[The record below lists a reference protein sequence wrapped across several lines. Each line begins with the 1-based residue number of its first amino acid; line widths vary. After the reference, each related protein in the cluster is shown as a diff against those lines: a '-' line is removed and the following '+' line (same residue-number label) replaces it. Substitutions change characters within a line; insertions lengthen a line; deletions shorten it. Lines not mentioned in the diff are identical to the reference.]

1 MSQQPPRKPRRQL
14 QGGRSSRAP
23 RALGHAGRHW
33 EALGRTGSLPP
44 TLPQRGSSL
53 VGSVPVPK
61 PRFPSWHRGARGG
74 VTVLGDIP
82 TGAQETG
89 GCAGCVG
96 SAAQPDAG
104 LAVIIL
110 IAADIFGSGA
120 ADVFAAPRLLQRAA
134 AQPGQAPAV
143 QPPGGAVMPLVGG
156 RGRTGARGWAGF
168 EAGFIRAEQKAPC
181 AARPRSAADGAAC
194 HYART
199 GSREAPGCQKKAQEG
214 DNPSPPLNLRGSPR
228 GCPHRAGSR
237 CGWLQHVGIPVPAGH
252 VPPPACP
259 WGETRARSRGRAPPG
274 SVASCWGPLSA
285 RT

>member
-53 VGSVPVPK
+53 VGSVPVPE

-74 VTVLGDIP
+74 VTVPGDIP

-143 QPPGGAVMPLVGG
+143 QPRGGGGCDASRWGPPGAARAHGDGQDLRLDSSEQNKKRLVLPARGALRTGPLAITHG
-156 RGRTGARGWAGF
+156 RGAG
-168 EAGFIRAEQKAPC
+168 K
-181 AARPRSAADGAAC
+181 RPRA
-194 HYART
+194 
-199 GSREAPGCQKKAQEG
+199 KK
-214 DNPSPPLNLRGSPR
+214 
-228 GCPHRAGSR
+228 
-237 CGWLQHVGIPVPAGH
+237 
-252 VPPPACP
+252 
-259 WGETRARSRGRAPPG
+259 
-274 SVASCWGPLSA
+274 
-285 RT
+285 